1 MATNYNPSVV
11 TTNLSLYL
19 DAGNTRSYPGSGSSW
34 NDLSGNGNTATLVN
48 SPSFSSSNGGRLS
61 FNGTNTYC
69 TIPSSSNLL
78 TFGTGAFSVSFWIYL
93 NNINSNHTILTNYS
107 SYNSGFSTYFFIGY
121 WTSGNRLG
129 LLHPAGN
136 WTATAPMTATTWT
149 HVCVTKTGTNYSV
162 YTNGTFIQS
171 VTEASNDFSGSGRT
185 ILIGGGLGDF
195 GYLNGQLSNLQI
207 INGIAIPA
215 SQVLQNFN
223 AMRGRFGL

>member
-78 TFGTGAFSVSFWIYL
+78 TFGTGAFSVSFWINLSVVTNQIILTSY
-93 NNINSNHTILTNYS
+93 NAYNSNYV
-107 SYNSGFSTYFFIGY
+107 SYFAIAYYAPSLGLGIFDS
-121 WTSGNRLG
+121 SGNIITG
-129 LLHPAGN
+129 S
-136 WTATAPMTATTWT
+136 TATTSTWLNY
-149 HVCVTKTGTNYSV
+149 CFTKTGT
-162 YTNGTFIQS
+162 TFITYKNGVQAHTGTS
-171 VTEASNDFSGSGRT
+171 AANNFSGSGRT
-185 ILIGGGLGDF
+185 ILIGGGLAD
-195 GYLNGQLSNLQI
+195 YPYMNGQLANLQI
-207 INGIAIPA
+207 NNGIVLTAD
-215 SQVLQNFN
+215 QVLQNFN